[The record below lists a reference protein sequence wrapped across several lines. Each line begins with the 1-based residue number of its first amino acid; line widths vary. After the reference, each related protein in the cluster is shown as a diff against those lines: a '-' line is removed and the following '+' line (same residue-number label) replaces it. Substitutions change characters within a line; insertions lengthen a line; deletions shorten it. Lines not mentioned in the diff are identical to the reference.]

1 VRDGQRPFPP
11 LRHWVGMLPASRVPE
26 PFNYYSRQRAC
37 FHLFALDLA
46 SGRLRQLTDG
56 GDDDFDPCPL
66 PDGRVAFL
74 SSRRGGFCRC
84 DNDYEPVP
92 TYTLH
97 VMQPD
102 GHGIKTL
109 SVHETNE
116 WNLAPL
122 ADGRIVY
129 SRWDYVDRSAAHFH
143 GLWASNPDGTNP
155 VVLFGNYTQRISACF
170 QPRAIPGSRKIVFV
184 AGSHHSVIGGSL
196 VLFDP
201 ARARLDPQ
209 TGEDGFESIERL
221 TPEVIFP
228 EAPHDWPR
236 SFFHSPWPLSEDCY
250 LVSMSYEPLP
260 GMVSHVL
267 TDSKTGIYYLD
278 RFGNLELLYRDAE
291 ISSMYPIPLATRPAP
306 PMIADTCDPSLGDEG
321 ELMLADVRW
330 SHQPLPPDR
339 PIRQLRVLQV
349 LPKETTHVANVPR
362 IGNANGEGARMLL
375 GTVPVEADGSA
386 YFRVP
391 ARKPLY
397 FQAVD
402 AAGRAVQGMHSV
414 TYLQP
419 GERRTCVGCHER
431 PGTAPAFGPRIA
443 AGRAPS
449 ILQPGPAGSRPLS
462 FPLLVQPVLDRHC
475 VRCHGSRPQAARPVL
490 AGGAQGVFSQSY
502 EALRPY
508 VRWYEW
514 GGKSIT
520 QIVTRPGHQGA
531 DESRLLPILSDHNH
545 AGEVRLS
552 AEDRGRLTLWLDA
565 NAPFYGVYRAVDQQA
580 QREGK
585 SVAPP
590 ELQ

>member
-1 VRDGQRPFPP
+1 
-11 LRHWVGMLPASRVPE
+11 
-26 PFNYYSRQRAC
+26 
-37 FHLFALDLA
+37 
-46 SGRLRQLTDG
+46 
-56 GDDDFDPCPL
+56 
-66 PDGRVAFL
+66 
-74 SSRRGGFCRC
+74 
-84 DNDYEPVP
+84 
-92 TYTLH
+92 
-97 VMQPD
+97 
-102 GHGIKTL
+102 
-109 SVHETNE
+109 
-116 WNLAPL
+116 
-122 ADGRIVY
+122 
-129 SRWDYVDRSAAHFH
+129 
-143 GLWASNPDGTNP
+143 
-155 VVLFGNYTQRISACF
+155 
-170 QPRAIPGSRKIVFV
+170 
-184 AGSHHSVIGGSL
+184 
-196 VLFDP
+196 
-201 ARARLDPQ
+201 
-209 TGEDGFESIERL
+209 
-221 TPEVIFP
+221 
-228 EAPHDWPR
+228 
-236 SFFHSPWPLSEDCY
+236 
-250 LVSMSYEPLP
+250 
-260 GMVSHVL
+260 
-267 TDSKTGIYYLD
+267 
-278 RFGNLELLYRDAE
+278 
-291 ISSMYPIPLATRPAP
+291 
-306 PMIADTCDPSLGDEG
+306 MIADTCDPSLGDEG